1 METDWGWPS
10 TSEPR
15 DSPIGP
21 AGREWVV
28 QGRGPG
34 WRDGATGRDTATNA
48 GIVDGVG
55 VYMHA
60 QILPLPFS
68 VTPALTIPLV
78 MGIGSGKVLNGMDR
92 FTRLNGRKETVIFSL
107 HTKS

>member
-10 TSEPR
+10 PSDPR
-15 DSPIGP
+15 DAPIGP

-28 QGRGPG
+28 QGREPG
-34 WRDGATGRDTATNA
+34 WRDGATVGDTATNA
-48 GIVDGVG
+48 GIVGGVG

-78 MGIGSGKVLNGMDR
+78 MGIGSGKV
-92 FTRLNGRKETVIFSL
+92 
-107 HTKS
+107 